1 MSANIES
8 YDQVKNL
15 IAGYQQMSQETG
27 GVPIFVGVDEEGG
40 IVSRIAKVELWKHRY
55 MIPCRRSDRLE
66 TA

>member
-40 IVSRIAKVELWKHRY
+40 IAG
-55 MIPCRRSDRLE
+55 DRTDWRQPE
-66 TA
+66 SV